1 MDEIPDLSGKGFSFG
16 GGHERFEMFVV
27 RREDDVFGYVNIC
40 PHARTPLDWTPDQF
54 LNRDKTNLLCA
65 THGAQFRIDDGFCVA
80 GPCPGASLTGVPI
93 TITNGDVVIA
103 GLIEDWP
110 ALSNSDRSSPE

>member
-16 GGHERFEMFVV
+16 GGHKRFEMFVV
-27 RREDDVFGYVNIC
+27 RREDDVFGYVNVC

-103 GLIEDWP
+103 GLIED
-110 ALSNSDRSSPE
+110 

>member
-1 MDEIPDLSGKGFSFG
+1 
-16 GGHERFEMFVV
+16 MFVV
-27 RREDDVFGYVNIC
+27 RREDNMFGYVNIC

-65 THGAQFRIDDGFCVA
+65 THGARFRIDDGFCVA
-80 GPCPGASLTGVPI
+80 GPCPGASLTRVPI

-103 GLIEDWP
+103 GLIED
-110 ALSNSDRSSPE
+110 

>member
-1 MDEIPDLSGKGFSFG
+1 
-16 GGHERFEMFVV
+16 MFVV
-27 RREDDVFGYVNIC
+27 RREDNVFGYVNIC

-54 LNRDKTNLLCA
+54 LNRDMTNLLCA

-80 GPCPGASLTGVPI
+80 GPCPGASLTRVPI

-103 GLIEDWP
+103 GLIED
-110 ALSNSDRSSPE
+110 